1 MSNASTVDRRPS
13 LLDLALSLLDIFDR
27 TEKAPDLAE
36 VVSKIDSVL
45 KQYTDPA
52 TRAVAYN
59 VARIG
64 TIISIALGMLLDRT
78 PYETLKTILAMISV
92 TRHYLETHYAKK
104 LRRHRQQL
112 EEIVQKLREVEDKLT
127 RITIEVYRAEH

>member
-1 MSNASTVDRRPS
+1 MSNASPITRPT
-13 LLDLALSLLDIFDR
+13 LLDIVLRLIDIFDI
-27 TEKAPDLAE
+27 TENQHDIVADIE
-36 VVSKIDSVL
+36 NVL
-45 KQYTDPA
+45 KQCTDRA
-52 TRAVAYN
+52 TREVAYD
-59 VARIG
+59 VARVG
-64 TIISIALGMLLDRT
+64 TVISFALGMLLDRS
-78 PYETLKTILAMISV
+78 PYEALRTILAMISV